1 MANLIGGHAPEGILS
16 EGLLFEWLPFGTGVS
31 DLVSLSGD
39 QKAHT
44 ALPTLNA
51 TQETPEKET
60 YEGHE
65 AL

>member
-1 MANLIGGHAPEGILS
+1 MANLIGGHAE
-16 EGLLFEWLPFGTGVS
+16 EGLS

-44 ALPTLNA
+44 ALPTLKA